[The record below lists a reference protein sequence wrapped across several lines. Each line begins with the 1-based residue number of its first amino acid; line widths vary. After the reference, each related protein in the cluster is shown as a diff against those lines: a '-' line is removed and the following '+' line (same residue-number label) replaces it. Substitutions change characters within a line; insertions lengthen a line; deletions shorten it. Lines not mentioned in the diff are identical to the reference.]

1 MELVKEKQMTQLRKL
16 GNRKGMNVGGLT
28 INIREGTGNV
38 KMASEFYLMGS
49 SLQLNLLDD
58 WISLLEEMHNAETKE
73 SGTLGSR
80 IRKQRPSR
88 GIRTFD
94 EGEE

>member
-1 MELVKEKQMTQLRKL
+1 MTQLRKL

-58 WISLLEEMHNAETKE
+58 WINLLEEMYNAETKE
-73 SGTLGSR
+73 AGTLASR
-80 IRKQRPSR
+80 LRRQRPSR

-94 EGEE
+94 GDEK

>member
-1 MELVKEKQMTQLRKL
+1 MTQLRKL

-58 WISLLEEMHNAETKE
+58 WINLLEEMYNAEIKQ
-73 SGTLGSR
+73 SGALAER
-80 IRKQRPSR
+80 LKQRRPPR
-88 GIRTFD
+88 QIRTYM
-94 EGEE
+94 ENEE

>member
-1 MELVKEKQMTQLRKL
+1 MTQLRKL

-73 SGTLGSR
+73 SGTLNSR

-94 EGEE
+94 GGEE

>member
-1 MELVKEKQMTQLRKL
+1 MTQLRKL

-49 SLQLNLLDD
+49 GLQLNLLDD

-73 SGTLGSR
+73 SGTLSSR

-94 EGEE
+94 GG

>member
-1 MELVKEKQMTQLRKL
+1 MTQLRKL

-49 SLQLNLLDD
+49 GLQLNLLDD

-73 SGTLGSR
+73 SGTLSSR

-94 EGEE
+94 GGEE

>member
-1 MELVKEKQMTQLRKL
+1 MTQLRKL
-16 GNRKGMNVGGLT
+16 GNRKGMTVGGLT

-73 SGTLGSR
+73 SGTLSSR

-94 EGEE
+94 GGEE

>member
-1 MELVKEKQMTQLRKL
+1 MTQLRKL

-49 SLQLNLLDD
+49 GLQLNLLDD
-58 WISLLEEMHNAETKE
+58 WINLLEEMHNAETKE
-73 SGTLGSR
+73 SGTLSSR
-80 IRKQRPSR
+80 VRKQRPSR

-94 EGEE
+94 GGEE

>member
-1 MELVKEKQMTQLRKL
+1 MTQLRKL

-73 SGTLGSR
+73 SGTLSSR
-80 IRKQRPSR
+80 IQKQRPSR
-88 GIRTFD
+88 GIRIFD
-94 EGEE
+94 GGEE

>member
-1 MELVKEKQMTQLRKL
+1 MTQLRKL

-73 SGTLGSR
+73 SGTLSSR

-94 EGEE
+94 GGEE

>member
-1 MELVKEKQMTQLRKL
+1 MTQLRKL

-38 KMASEFYLMGS
+38 KMASEFFLMGS

-58 WISLLEEMHNAETKE
+58 WINLLEEMYTAETKE

>member
-1 MELVKEKQMTQLRKL
+1 MTQLRKL

-49 SLQLNLLDD
+49 GLQLNLLDD

-73 SGTLGSR
+73 SGTLSSR
-80 IRKQRPSR
+80 IQKQRPSR

-94 EGEE
+94 GGEE